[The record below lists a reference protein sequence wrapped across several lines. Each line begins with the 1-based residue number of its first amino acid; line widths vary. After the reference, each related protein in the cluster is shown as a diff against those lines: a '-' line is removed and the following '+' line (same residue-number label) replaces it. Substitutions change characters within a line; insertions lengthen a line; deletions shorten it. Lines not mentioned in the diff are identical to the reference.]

1 MMKASNAPPTPEDG
15 KKNKHEKPYRIR
27 VRELDVSTIG
37 SAMVDH
43 VSHPHSTCAHY
54 DEDEPETLRLQTNLW
69 TMIPPKQRT
78 LHVTDTHP
86 CESEYEEYPLAA

>member
-1 MMKASNAPPTPEDG
+1 M
-15 KKNKHEKPYRIR
+15 R

-37 SAMVDH
+37 SAMADH

-54 DEDEPETLRLQTNLW
+54 DEDEPETLRLQTNYSI
-69 TMIPPKQRT
+69 MISLKQRT

-86 CESEYEEYPLAA
+86 CGSAYEEYPLAA